1 MMAGEIT
8 TIVIFGG
15 TRDLARRTLLPA
27 LFQLGCKGRS
37 PDSFRIVGFGRQESS
52 DNRYPDLN
60 GHSVREFGD
69 LAVCVCE
76 WCALA

>member
-15 TRDLARRTLLPA
+15 TGGLAHRTLLPA

-52 DNRYPDLN
+52 DDRYPDLK
-60 GHSVREFGD
+60 GHSVGEFGD
-69 LAVCVCE
+69 LAVCVDE
-76 WCALA
+76 WSAFA